1 MSDVTTAQP
10 PRVRVNASQTA
21 KGVWQTECTVE
32 TFDGSSPAARM
43 LEEIKAA
50 QAALKGEGY
59 RLASDA
65 A

>member
-1 MSDVTTAQP
+1 MSDETTAQP

-21 KGVWQTECTVE
+21 KGIWQTECTVE
-32 TFDGSSPAARM
+32 VFDGSSPVPRM
-43 LEEIKAA
+43 VEEIKAA

-59 RLASDA
+59 KLASDA